1 MGQRPG
7 DVIRRSAVPGV
18 RIPCLEKL
26 DHLTH
31 SDTSRMLDASVSP
44 LCQNA
49 HVNESSSEVGIH
61 VSGGTAVLAGDPDM
75 ISTLLSRLDVDANQ
89 ARKAGRGTADLVA
102 KTTGLGAVLSSL
114 DGSWVQLTPESHLR
128 LVELA
133 KFNPAQGGVLSGVIR
148 GTKGQIDSFAQFTT
162 GGMNPLVMSNLATLT
177 ATMALRSAVAQL
189 EELAQ
194 AMDVKLDRLL
204 EDNRARALGDV
215 QGLTQVLLRA
225 FELYEETGRITDTAW
240 SQVAGHATALAQ
252 ASSHAL
258 AQIENLTRSLNAR
271 AFADKVKAAET
282 AADNELRSWLVILA
296 ACQANQQR
304 LETLEL
310 VHLRQRDPE
319 AVEAHAASIAVSAAR
334 REHAAANGLQSLLES
349 LTSAANVSDFNRV
362 RSPQKSRSLLDSA
375 ESASRLIGTFAEIY
389 GLTSLLHGEVERET
403 WRKSLTDFAKTT
415 TTAVSSV
422 AKAVPVG
429 IAKVGGDV
437 VIRAAGQ
444 IEAKRSPST
453 PFPELMSENPDEAP
467 QPR

>member
-1 MGQRPG
+1 LDPG
-7 DVIRRSAVPGV
+7 
-18 RIPCLEKL
+18 
-26 DHLTH
+26 
-31 SDTSRMLDASVSP
+31 VSP
-44 LCQNA
+44 LCKNA

-61 VSGGTAVLAGDPDM
+61 VSGGTAVLAGDPDL
-75 ISTLLSRLDVDANQ
+75 ISTLLSRLDIDATQ

-102 KTTGLGAVLSSL
+102 NATGLGAVLTAL

-133 KFNPAQGGVLSGVIR
+133 KFNLSPEGVFSGVIR

-162 GGMNPLVMSNLATLT
+162 GGMNPIVMSNIATLT

-225 FELYEETGRITDTAW
+225 FELHEETGRITDTAW
-240 SQVAGHATALAQ
+240 SQIAGHATALAQ

-258 AQIENLTRSLNAR
+258 AQIENLTGSLNAR
-271 AFADKVKAAET
+271 AFADKVKAAEST
-282 AADNELRSWLVILA
+282 ADNELRSWLVILA

-310 VHLRQRDPE
+310 VHLRQSDPE
-319 AVEAHAASIAVSAAR
+319 AVEAHAKSIQGSAAR
-334 REHAAANGLQSLLES
+334 REHAAASRLQSLLDA

-375 ESASRLIGTFAEIY
+375 ESASKLIGTFAEIY
-389 GLTSLLHGEVERET
+389 GLDGLLQREIERET
-403 WRKSLTDFAKTT
+403 WRKSLSDFAKTT
-415 TTAVSSV
+415 TTAVSSA

-429 IAKVGGDV
+429 VAKAGGDV
-437 VIRAAGQ
+437 VIRAAGH
-444 IEAKRSPST
+444 IEAKRSPSNDL
-453 PFPELMSENPDEAP
+453 PEQAP
-467 QPR
+467 GNSAIAH

>member
-1 MGQRPG
+1 MGPTVG
-7 DVIRRSAVPGV
+7 P
-18 RIPCLEKL
+18 PCHNSK
-26 DHLTH
+26 
-31 SDTSRMLDASVSP
+31 
-44 LCQNA
+44 
-49 HVNESSSEVGIH
+49 VNESSSEVGIH
-61 VSGGTAVLAGDPDM
+61 VSGGTAVLAGNQDL
-75 ISTLLSRLDVDANQ
+75 ISTLLSRLDVDASQ

-102 KTTGLGAVLSSL
+102 NATGLSAVLTSL
-114 DGSWVQLTPESHLR
+114 DGSWVQLTPESHKR

-133 KFNPAQGGVLSGVIR
+133 GFNLSQDGVFNGVIR
-148 GTKGQIDSFAQFTT
+148 GAKGQIDSFAQFTT
-162 GGMNPLVMSNLATLT
+162 GGMNPLVMSNIATLT

-240 SQVAGHATALAQ
+240 SQIAGHATALAQ

-258 AQIENLTRSLNAR
+258 AQIENLSASLNAR
-271 AFADKVKAAET
+271 AFVEKVKAAET
-282 AADNELRSWLVILA
+282 TADNELRSWLVILA

-319 AVEAHAASIAVSAAR
+319 AVEAHAKSIQASVAR
-334 REHAAANGLQSLLES
+334 REHAAARRLQSLLDA

-389 GLTSLLHGEVERET
+389 GLDGLLQREVERET

-415 TTAVSSV
+415 TAAASSV
-422 AKAVPVG
+422 AKAVPGG
-429 IAKVGGDV
+429 IVKVSGDA
-437 VIRAAGQ
+437 VIRAASQ
-444 IEAKRSPST
+444 IQAKRSPSIDL
-453 PFPELMSENPDEAP
+453 PELTSEKSEEVPLP
-467 QPR
+467 GRPRSS

>member
-1 MGQRPG
+1 M
-7 DVIRRSAVPGV
+7 S
-18 RIPCLEKL
+18 
-26 DHLTH
+26 
-31 SDTSRMLDASVSP
+31 
-44 LCQNA
+44 
-49 HVNESSSEVGIH
+49 ESSSEVGIH
-61 VSGGTAVLAGDPDM
+61 VSGGTAVLAGDPDL

-89 ARKAGRGTADLVA
+89 VRKTGRGTADLVA
-102 KTTGLGAVLSSL
+102 NVTGLGAVLASL

-133 KFNPAQGGVLSGVIR
+133 KFNLSQDGVFSGVVR

-162 GGMNPLVMSNLATLT
+162 GGMNPLVLSNIATLT
-177 ATMALRSAVAQL
+177 AMVALRSAVGQL

-240 SQVAGHATALAQ
+240 SQIAGHATALAQ

-258 AQIENLTRSLNAR
+258 AQIENLTGSLNAR
-271 AFADKVKAAET
+271 VFADKVKAAET
-282 AADNELRSWLVILA
+282 VADHELRSWLVILA

-310 VHLRQRDPE
+310 VHLSQRDPD
-319 AVEAHAASIAVSAAR
+319 AIEAHAKSIEASAAR
-334 REHAAANGLQSLLES
+334 REYAAASRLQSLLDA
-349 LTSAANVSDFNRV
+349 LASAANVSDFNRL

-389 GLTSLLHGEVERET
+389 SLDGLLQGELERET
-403 WRKSLTDFAKTT
+403 WRKSLSDFAKTT
-415 TTAVSSV
+415 TSAVSSV
-422 AKAVPVG
+422 AKSVPVG
-429 IAKVGGDV
+429 IAKAGGDV
-437 VIRAAGQ
+437 VIRAAAQ
-444 IEAKRSPST
+444 IEGKRSPSNELPESISEKLGET
-453 PFPELMSENPDEAP
+453 P
-467 QPR
+467 

>member
-1 MGQRPG
+1 M
-7 DVIRRSAVPGV
+7 I
-18 RIPCLEKL
+18 
-26 DHLTH
+26 
-31 SDTSRMLDASVSP
+31 
-44 LCQNA
+44 
-49 HVNESSSEVGIH
+49 ESSKEIGIH
-61 VSGGTAVLAGDPDM
+61 VSGGAAVVAGDPDL
-75 ISTLLSRLDVDANQ
+75 IGALLARLDVDLTQ
-89 ARKAGRGTADLVA
+89 IQSAGKGTLDLVA
-102 KTTGLGAVLSSL
+102 QASGLGAVLTSM
-114 DGSWVQLTPESHLR
+114 DGSWVQLTPESHQR
-128 LVELA
+128 LLELA
-133 KFNPAQGGVLSGVIR
+133 EFNHPQNGVFSGVLR

-194 AMDVKLDRLL
+194 VMDVKLDRLL
-204 EDNRARALGDV
+204 DDNRARALGDV

-225 FELYEETGRITDTAW
+225 FELYEETGKVTDTAW

-258 AQIENLTRSLNAR
+258 AQIELLTQSLDVRSLTEKAN
-271 AFADKVKAAET
+271 AAE
-282 AADNELRSWLVILA
+282 AIASKELRSWLVILA

-319 AVEAHAASIAVSAAR
+319 AVEAHASAIQGSVAR
-334 REHAAANGLQSLLES
+334 REEAAARHLQSLQDA
-349 LTSAANVSDFNRV
+349 LTTAANVSDFNRV

-375 ESASRLIGTFAEIY
+375 EIAVRLIGLFAQIY
-389 GLTSLLHGEVERET
+389 GLEGLLEGKVERET
-403 WRKSLTDFAKTT
+403 WRKSLSDFAKTS

-437 VIRAAGQ
+437 VIRAASQ
-444 IEAKRSPST
+444 IEAKRSPRDDT
-453 PFPELMSENPDEAP
+453 PELSGNNSEESTAESSL
-467 QPR
+467 